1 MVIDGFD
8 EILNTIYI
16 AKKLYDL
23 GKYEAVKKSLF
34 DVLEYDVYY
43 ENMLVLIENIFAY
56 YDCTYYERHNVEV
69 HVLSDPVI
77 VDFYTLAGEYGK
89 IHKIPDGDNP
99 YMKEAEQEV
108 RSHLSFSY
116 CIDWKLMGHTEPKR
130 PYHSRLC
137 VFFYQD
143 EYIDLAWLAYGFIE
157 IYEWFS
163 DACIRLRDELHKDG
177 ADEVRFSGKE
187 AA

>member
-16 AKKLYDL
+16 TKKLYDM
-23 GKYEAVKKSLF
+23 GKYEAVKRSFF
-34 DVLEYDVYY
+34 DVLEYDAYY
-43 ENMLVLIENIFAY
+43 ENMLVLIENIFAH
-56 YDCTYYERHNVEV
+56 YDCTYYGRHNVEV

-89 IHKIPDGDNP
+89 LHKIPDEDNP
-99 YMKEAEQEV
+99 YIKEAEQEV
-108 RSHLSFSY
+108 RSQLSFSY

-130 PYHSRLC
+130 TNHSRLG

-143 EYIDLAWLAYGFIE
+143 EYIDLAWLAYGFLE

-177 ADEVRFSGKE
+177 ADEVHFSGKE